1 MSGNIFKLWRCVLAD
16 IIYRFAGAQTTKK
29 IDADAERY
37 LMNSSNE
44 DKHRKGLS
52 ALNYLLLSE
61 DRTFRNVFYYR
72 ARGLGKLCTLCKLF
86 LPAVKA
92 VEIYGEIDGGLLL
105 SHNHMVVHPEKAGK
119 NLYVGPGAVIGK
131 NNGGFP
137 IIGDNVYV
145 GANSTVIGNIN
156 IGDNV
161 TILPGTVVTKSLRDN
176 AIYSG
181 NPARCVNDAQN
192 TV

>member
-1 MSGNIFKLWRCVLAD
+1 MNSNIHKLWRCVLAD
-16 IIYRFAGAQTTKK
+16 IIYRLASAKTTKK

-37 LMNSSNE
+37 LMNSKN
-44 DKHRKGLS
+44 KHKKGLS
-52 ALNYLLLSE
+52 ALNYLLLSD

-72 ARGLGKLCTLCKLF
+72 VRGLGKLCTLCKLF

-105 SHNHMVVHPEKAGK
+105 SHNHMVVHPQKAGK

-161 TILPGTVVTKSLRDN
+161 IIRTGSVVTKSLPGN
-176 AIYSG
+176 AVYSG
-181 NPARCVNDAQN
+181 NPARCENGGQN
-192 TV
+192 N

>member
-1 MSGNIFKLWRCVLAD
+1 MRSNIHKLWRCVLAD
-16 IIYRFAGAQTTKK
+16 IIYKLAGVETTGK

-37 LMNSSNE
+37 LISGSNE
-44 DKHRKGLS
+44 DKHRRGLS
-52 ALNYLLLSE
+52 ALNHLLLSE

-72 ARGLGKLCTLCKLF
+72 VYRSGKLCSLCKLF
-86 LPAVKA
+86 LPPVKA

-105 SHNHMVVHPEKAGK
+105 SHNHMVVHPQKAGK

-137 IIGDNVYV
+137 IIGDNVYI

-161 TILPGTVVTKSLRDN
+161 VIRPGTVVTKSLQSN
-176 AIYSG
+176 AVYSG
-181 NPARCVNDAQN
+181 NPARCENQN
-192 TV
+192 A